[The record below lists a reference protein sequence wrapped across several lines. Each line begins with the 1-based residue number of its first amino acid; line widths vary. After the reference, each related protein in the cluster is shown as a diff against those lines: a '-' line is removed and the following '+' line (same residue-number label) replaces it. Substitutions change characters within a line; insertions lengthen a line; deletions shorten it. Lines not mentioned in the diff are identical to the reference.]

1 MHSYLWLLVT
11 FSRGPLRALMKKTA
25 EDGPLFKL
33 GPKTQKKAVRGHI
46 FGGFFGPLL
55 LGRFLVSFFDR
66 GRL

>member
-1 MHSYLWLLVT
+1 
-11 FSRGPLRALMKKTA
+11 MKKTA

-33 GPKTQKKAVRGHI
+33 GPKTQKKACGGHT